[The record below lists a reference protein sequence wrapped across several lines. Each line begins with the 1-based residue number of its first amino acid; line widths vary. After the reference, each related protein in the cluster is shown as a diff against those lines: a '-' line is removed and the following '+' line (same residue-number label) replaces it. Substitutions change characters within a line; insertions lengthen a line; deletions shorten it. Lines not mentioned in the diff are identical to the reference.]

1 MGQGANLSSL
11 WGAVI
16 HGCVFYISKSDER
29 KNESNSINAHNICLP
44 AGRQACSQSPADRQP
59 GYIKNESSLNS
70 SAGVKR

>member
-29 KNESNSINAHNICLP
+29 KNESNTINAHNICLP
-44 AGRQACSQSPADRQP
+44 AGRLARRALRTA
-59 GYIKNESSLNS
+59 SLVTS
-70 SAGVKR
+70 KMKVH